1 MHRNLTDIEYILSCV
16 RSNGSNGCL
25 VVVAVAV
32 SRHGLQTA
40 WKRTKSEAACMRP
53 EISPSTSYGSSA
65 HIATSMAARAWRLVS
80 ELPARLHRW
89 KMTKGFA
96 YWFGQL
102 DLNNPAD
109 EEDVFDNPD
118 DGAGTSSAG
127 DGNQQDVP
135 GSSGAPTSEGQNVSD
150 QPPVP
155 SHSSV
160 PSNSARATHSG
171 ARTGVTIS
179 SEDSGSDDEVQST
192 PEGFV
197 PKTPFVGMMFDTLE
211 AALAHYNRYAH
222 HIGFSVKIESSRK
235 SAIDGTKDKSVFVC
249 NKTCRNA
256 EVEEAPVKTRNRL
269 ITKRCECKAKL
280 RVKRTG
286 GRWQVTQFIEE
297 HTHENI
303 QKFALKKYLRSHKK
317 IPKEEKKFID
327 LLHEVNLTAGRI
339 MQIMAE
345 LYGGKANVPYDAKTQ
360 YMKLQE
366 QIDVCEDG
374 HAFDGDDK
382 VVRLWGDFPMEKQI
396 FDTYTLPLYNRYQIE
411 MRKITSYN
419 CRDLGGGVYEI
430 FPVQNYV
437 YGYGSRSYL
446 VHVFPETEIYNCV
459 CCKFDKDGILC
470 CHVMKVMSY
479 IGAVTRIPDH
489 YLLHRW
495 CLPPPDIVAP
505 VVEPTPKPTTKMSRK
520 NMRLLRYGNLC
531 NEFSRRAV
539 ALAASE
545 HTKEIAEKHMLG
557 MDRDLAELRKANAA
571 ALKRKKRKKN
581 AECSTDAGDDGG
593 SQTMEEGAGP
603 TIQQSD
609 LSANRKAKDPP

>member
-1 MHRNLTDIEYILSCV
+1 
-16 RSNGSNGCL
+16 
-25 VVVAVAV
+25 
-32 SRHGLQTA
+32 
-40 WKRTKSEAACMRP
+40 
-53 EISPSTSYGSSA
+53 
-65 HIATSMAARAWRLVS
+65 
-80 ELPARLHRW
+80 
-89 KMTKGFA
+89 MTKGFA

-102 DLNNPAD
+102 DLNNLAD

-118 DGAGTSSAG
+118 DGAGTSAAR

-135 GSSGAPTSEGQNVSD
+135 ASSGAPTSEEGQNVSD

-160 PSNSARATHSG
+160 PSNSAHATHSG
-171 ARTGVTIS
+171 AWTGVTLS

-192 PEGFV
+192 LEGFV
-197 PKTPFVGMMFDTLE
+197 PKTPFVGMMFDTIE

-222 HIGFSVKIESSRK
+222 HISFSVKIESSRK
-235 SAIDGTKDKSVFVC
+235 SAIDGVKDKSVFVC
-249 NKTCRNA
+249 NKTGRNA
-256 EVEEAPVKTRNRL
+256 EVEEVPVKTRNRL

-297 HTHENI
+297 HSHENI

-327 LLHEVNLTAGRI
+327 LLHE
-339 MQIMAE
+339 
-345 LYGGKANVPYDAKTQ
+345 
-360 YMKLQE
+360 
-366 QIDVCEDG
+366 IDVCEDA
-374 HAFDGDDK
+374 HDFDGDDK

-396 FDTYTLPLYNRYQIE
+396 LDTYTLPLYNRYQIE

-419 CRDLGGGVYEI
+419 CRDLGGGLYEI

-437 YGYGSRSYL
+437 HGYGSRSYL
-446 VHVFPETEIYNCV
+446 VHVFPETEVYNCV
-459 CCKFDKDGILC
+459 CCKFNKDGILC

-479 IGAVTRIPDH
+479 IGAVRRIPDH
-489 YLLHRW
+489 YMLHRW
-495 CLPPPDIVAP
+495 SLPPPDIVAP

-531 NEFSRRAV
+531 NEFNRRVV

-545 HTKEIAEKHMLG
+545 QTKEIAEKHMLA
-557 MDRDLAELRKANAA
+557 MDRELAELKKANAA

-581 AECSTDAGDDGG
+581 AECSTDVADDGG
-593 SQTMEEGAGP
+593 SQSMEEGAGP

-609 LSANRKAKDPP
+609 ISANRKAKDPPNRKQKEGQFLKGRRVVFI